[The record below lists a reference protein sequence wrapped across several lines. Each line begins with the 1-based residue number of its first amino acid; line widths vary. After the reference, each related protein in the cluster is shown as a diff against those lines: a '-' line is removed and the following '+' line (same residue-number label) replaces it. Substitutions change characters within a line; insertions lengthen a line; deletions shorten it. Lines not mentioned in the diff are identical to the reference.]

1 MVDFFVVFWRREF
14 IKNVTL
20 DDCEVGHL
28 SLWTLREACKA
39 IVRAIWAVSA
49 VRFCIHQSINLPV
62 LTA

>member
-39 IVRAIWAVSA
+39 IVRAI
-49 VRFCIHQSINLPV
+49 
-62 LTA
+62 